1 MSRVDLRGAILH
13 NANLVEAD
21 LIEADLSGADLSGAD
36 LSGALEE
43 RFDPEVSVMTGARIS
58 IQTAIRLAEARGL
71 IVQDSLGEET

>member
-1 MSRVDLRGAILH
+1 MSARFDETSVGGAQL
-13 NANLVEAD
+13 E
-21 LIEADLSGADLSGAD
+21 GADLSDAD

-43 RFDPEVSVMTGARIS
+43 RFDPELSVMTGARIS